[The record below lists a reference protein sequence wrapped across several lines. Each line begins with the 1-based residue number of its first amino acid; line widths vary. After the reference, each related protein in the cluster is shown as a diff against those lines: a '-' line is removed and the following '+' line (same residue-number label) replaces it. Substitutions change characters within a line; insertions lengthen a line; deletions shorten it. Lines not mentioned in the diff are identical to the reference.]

1 MINSEGLKNRITLYY
16 DLLLDYIINRLNNV
30 QLNVINFIIYWYN
43 IIRNDIYETD
53 NFKNRVINYYNI
65 IKIEYLGNSPII
77 TNVETKVIRYYNA
90 MSCNYNG
97 NENYNRDLKKYR
109 EEFAIPISFLMIALI
124 IHHSTFLTNL
134 LLYFY
139 KYIIGYIKICML
151 IYLPILVYK
160 ISINWDKIGKML
172 KMAKVINKK
181 TDMTMSAG
189 NRISFLLVGDLN
201 VLWDY
206 CFDYKEVERRYNEVN
221 IGKLV
226 DTQRMGFVGYAIIG
240 RHLDLYGNINN
251 FKNNLLENVSSA
263 FNPSRWY
270 QNLLTHPIKLLN
282 NAIRND
288 QRRIQ

>member
-16 DLLLDYIINRLNNV
+16 DLLLDYIINRFTII

-65 IKIEYLGNSPII
+65 IKIEYLGNSPIV

-97 NENYNRDLKKYR
+97 NENYNRDLRKYR

-124 IHHSTFLTNL
+124 IHHSTSLTNL

-160 ISINWDKIGKML
+160 ISTNWERIGQML

-181 TDMTMSAG
+181 TEMTMSVG
-189 NRISFLLVGDLN
+189 NRLSFLFVGDLN

-206 CFDYKEVERRYNEVN
+206 SFDYKEIERRYNEVKN
-221 IGKLV
+221 GKLV
-226 DTQRMGFVGYAIIG
+226 DTQRMGFAEYAIIG
-240 RHLDLYGNINN
+240 GSLDLIGNINN
-251 FKNNLLENVSSA
+251 FKKDLLENVSSVI
-263 FNPSRWY
+263 NPSRWY

-282 NAIRND
+282 NAIRNN

>member
-1 MINSEGLKNRITLYY
+1 MINSEDLKNRITLYY
-16 DLLLDYIINRLNNV
+16 DLLLHYIINRFTIV

-65 IKIEYLGNSPII
+65 FKIEYLGNSPIV

-109 EEFAIPISFLMIALI
+109 EEFAIPISFLMMALI

-139 KYIIGYIKICML
+139 KYIIGYIIICML
-151 IYLPILVYK
+151 IYLPMLVYK
-160 ISINWDKIGKML
+160 ISTNWKRIGQML

-181 TDMTMSAG
+181 TEMTMSVG
-189 NRISFLLVGDLN
+189 NRISFLFVGDLN

-206 CFDYKEVERRYNEVN
+206 SFDYKEIERRYNEVKN
-221 IGKLV
+221 GKLV

-240 RHLDLYGNINN
+240 HTLDLYGNINN
-251 FKNNLLENVSSA
+251 FKNDLLENVSSA

-270 QNLLTHPIKLLN
+270 QNLLTHPINLLN
-282 NAIRND
+282 NAIRNN